1 MNILMMTNTYK
12 PFVGGVER
20 SVEIFT
26 NEYRKRG
33 HRVMIVAPTFR
44 NMPKREKDVIRV
56 PAIQNFNETDFS
68 VQLPIPGILSEH
80 LREFQPDIVH
90 SHHPYLIGDSA
101 LRVAAKYKAPL
112 IFTFH
117 TLYER
122 YTHYVPGDS
131 SALKRFVIA
140 LSVGYANLCDHVFA
154 PSQSIADLL
163 RQRGVE
169 TPIDIVPT
177 GIYVEEF
184 AKGDGMGFRRS
195 MRIPHDVFVV
205 GFVSRIAP
213 EKNIK
218 FLAQAVALFLKREK
232 NAHFLVIGKGPS
244 ENEIKDFFR
253 QNKLEHRFHHSG
265 VLENRELVNAYHAM
279 DVFAFSSQTETQGLV
294 LAEAMAA
301 GIPVVAL
308 DAPGVREVL
317 NDRVNG
323 RLLFSENKEEFASAL
338 QWVSSLSTQER
349 EDLKNA
355 AREIAQSF
363 SIDRCAEHA
372 LSIYKAVIDKGYTYR
387 NTEDSTWAN
396 VIRMIKVET
405 DLIMTKAISV
415 GAMLKSEG

>member
-12 PFVGGVER
+12 PFIGGVER
-20 SVEIFT
+20 SVEMFT

-33 HRVMIVAPTFR
+33 HRVVIVAPTFR
-44 NMPKREKDVIRV
+44 NMPREEKDVIRV

-68 VQLPIPGILSEH
+68 VQLPIPGIFSEQ
-80 LREFQPDIVH
+80 LKAFQPDIVH

-101 LRVAAKYKAPL
+101 LRVAAKYKVPL

-131 SALKRFVIA
+131 PALKRFVVA
-140 LSVGYANLCDHVFA
+140 LSAGYANLCDRVFA

-169 TPIDIVPT
+169 TRIDIVPT
-177 GIYVEEF
+177 GIYVKKF
-184 AKGDGMGFRRS
+184 AKGYGMEFRRS
-195 MRIPHDVFVV
+195 LGIPQDAFVV

-213 EKNIK
+213 EKNIM
-218 FLAQAVALFLKREK
+218 FLAQAVAIFLKKEK
-232 NAHFLVIGKGPS
+232 NTYFLAIGKGPL
-244 ENEIKDFFR
+244 ENEIRDFFR
-253 QNKLEHRFHHSG
+253 RNKLEHRFRHPG
-265 VLENRELVNAYHAM
+265 ALENRELVNAYHAM
-279 DVFAFSSQTETQGLV
+279 DVFAFASQTETQGLV
-294 LAEAMAA
+294 LTEAMAA

-317 NDRVNG
+317 NDRMNG
-323 RLLFSENKEEFASAL
+323 RLLFSDNEEEFASAL
-338 QWVSSLSTQER
+338 QWVASLSAQEK
-349 EDLKNA
+349 ENLKNA
-355 AREIAQSF
+355 AREIARCF
-363 SIDRCAEHA
+363 SIDRCAEHV

-387 NTEDSTWAN
+387 NTEDSTWAS
-396 VIRMIKVET
+396 VIRMIKAET

-415 GAMLKSEG
+415 GAMLKSEE